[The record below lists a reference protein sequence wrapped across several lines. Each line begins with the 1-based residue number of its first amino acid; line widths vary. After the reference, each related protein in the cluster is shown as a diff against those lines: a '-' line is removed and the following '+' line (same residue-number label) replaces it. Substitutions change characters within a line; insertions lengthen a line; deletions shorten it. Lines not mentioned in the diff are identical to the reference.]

1 MEALTVSSPTRP
13 RVLTVAH
20 RFCLGFGGIPESLL
34 LLARELEKLGVQ
46 LDILSKDGLVEA
58 AGCLDR
64 LPAQNVLKSRPA
76 LGDLMGLDLGSYTCV
91 FIAGAWN
98 PIGWWIAARARRK
111 GLRLVYTPKGNL
123 ARAEFKRPRDIKK
136 FPYLASIELSL
147 LAMSQRIIFS
157 SQLEAQSSL
166 LAGLFRSKS
175 IVLPEPFIG
184 PALAGSQ
191 TRRPGPIRF
200 GFLAEIAPRKG
211 LAELTRAFVA
221 WQATDDAPPAELHV
235 AGAAR
240 PGSERYQ
247 NKVAQEV
254 AAAPGRIFFRGAL
267 RVTDREEFYEDID
280 YFVCPTR
287 FESFGLTPLEALW
300 HGKPV
305 MVTNKLGALEFI
317 SDRRC
322 IINLGDGNKTDI
334 LTAFAVAVKDWT
346 DLSAAANQ
354 WRMRPVTIITNDHL
368 AREFARELGVGPT
381 MWTGGS

>member
-1 MEALTVSSPTRP
+1 MEALTVNSPRRT
-13 RVLTVAH
+13 RVLTIAH
-20 RFCLGFGGIPESLL
+20 RFCLGFGGIPESVL

-46 LDILSKDGLVEA
+46 LDVLSKDGLVEA
-58 AGCLDR
+58 AGRLDR
-64 LPAQNVLKSRPA
+64 LPAQSAAKSGPA
-76 LGDLMGLDLGSYTCV
+76 FGNLEGLDLGGYACV

-98 PIGWWIAARARRK
+98 PTGWWVAARARRM
-111 GLRLVYTPKGNL
+111 GVRLVYTPKGNL

-136 FPYLASIELSL
+136 FPYLASIEFSL
-147 LAMSQRIIFS
+147 LAMSERIIFS
-157 SQLEAQSSL
+157 SELEAQSSL
-166 LAGLFRSKS
+166 LASLFQNKS
-175 IVLPEPFIG
+175 IILPEPFFG
-184 PALAGSQ
+184 PALAEPQ
-191 TRRPGPIRF
+191 ARRPGPIRF
-200 GFLAEIAPRKG
+200 GFMAEIAPRKG
-211 LAELTRAFVA
+211 LAELVTAFVA
-221 WQATDDAPPAELHV
+221 WQAKDGAPPAELHI
-235 AGAAR
+235 AGAPR
-240 PGSERYQ
+240 PGSERYRD
-247 NKVAQEV
+247 KVANV
-254 AAAPGRIFFRGAL
+254 AAAAQGRVFFRGAL
-267 RVTDREEFYEDID
+267 RGTDREHFYEDID

>member
-1 MEALTVSSPTRP
+1 MEALTVNSSRRP

-34 LLARELEKLGVQ
+34 LLAREFEKLGLQ
-46 LDILSKDGLVEA
+46 LDVLSKDGLVEA
-58 AGCLDR
+58 AGRLDR
-64 LPAQNVLKSRPA
+64 LPPQNDAKSRPA
-76 LGDLMGLDLGSYTCV
+76 PGDLKGLELGGYACV

-98 PIGWWIAARARRK
+98 PIGWWVAAQARWK
-111 GLRLVYTPKGNL
+111 GVRLVYTPKGNL

-157 SQLEAQSSL
+157 SELEAQSSL
-166 LAGLFRSKS
+166 LAGLFRNKS
-175 IVLPEPFIG
+175 IILPEPFVG
-184 PALAGSQ
+184 PTLADVQ
-191 TRRPGPIRF
+191 PRRPGPIRF
-200 GFLAEIAPRKG
+200 GFMAEIAPRKG

-221 WQATDDAPPAELHV
+221 WQATDGAPPAELYV
-235 AGAAR
+235 AGAPR
-240 PGSERYQ
+240 PGSERYRD
-247 NKVAQEV
+247 KVVQEA

-267 RVTDREEFYEDID
+267 RETERENFYEDID

-305 MVTNKLGALEFI
+305 MVTDKLGALEFI

-322 IINLGDGNKTDI
+322 IINLRDGNKTVI
-334 LTAFAVAVKDWT
+334 LAAFAAAVRDWNEF
-346 DLSAAANQ
+346 SAAANL
-354 WRMRPVTIITNDHL
+354 WRMRPVTVISNDHL

-381 MWTGGS
+381 MWTEGS